1 MVLTLA
7 QVGEKPPKTGVK
19 GGYEAL
25 TALYLERVGAWHTA
39 QTETLATEAA
49 MLAWLERPGK
59 AGKAGRAAVPVLL
72 DSRGRAM
79 SSREFARWLE
89 GKRDQ
94 GAQHVAFA
102 IGPADGWSEAALE
115 FARAHGGM
123 VLQLG
128 AMTMAHDLARLVMA
142 EQLYRACTILA
153 GHPYHTGH

>member
-7 QVGEKPPKTGVK
+7 QVGPKPPKTGVK
-19 GGYEAL
+19 AGYDAL
-25 TALYLERVGAWHTA
+25 AAMYLERVGAWHTA

-49 MLAWLERPGK
+49 LLEWFGK
-59 AGKAGRAAVPVLL
+59 AGKGRVAAVPVLL
-72 DSRGRAM
+72 DSRGRGM

-94 GAQHVAFA
+94 GAQHVGFA
-102 IGPADGWSEAALE
+102 IGPADGWSEGALG
-115 FARAHGGM
+115 FARGHGGM
-123 VLQLG
+123 VLSLG
-128 AMTMAHDLARLVMA
+128 PLTMAHDLARLVMA